1 MKVSPASPVRSTVR
15 ATSPDE
21 TRANAM
27 KVTSASPVR
36 STVRAT
42 APDEVRANAMSVRI
56 IYDQTKD
63 EYQRIK

>member
-1 MKVSPASPVRSTVR
+1 
-15 ATSPDE
+15 
-21 TRANAM
+21 M
-27 KVTSASPVR
+27 KVTPASPVR